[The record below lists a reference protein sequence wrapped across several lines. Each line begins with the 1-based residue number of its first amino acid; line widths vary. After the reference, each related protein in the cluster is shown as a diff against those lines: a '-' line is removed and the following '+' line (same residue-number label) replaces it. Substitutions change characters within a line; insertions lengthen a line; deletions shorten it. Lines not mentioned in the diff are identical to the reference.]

1 MTDEITIIYKC
12 EEGNNIRLF
21 GDKFIENNKNKCKM
35 IMKGKKQKLK
45 DLYFCKKI
53 NKKQKKNKTTK
64 KK

>member
-12 EEGNNIRLF
+12 EEVNNIGLF

-53 NKKQKKNKTTK
+53 N
-64 KK
+64 